1 MIQLLLYFFEL
12 LHFKVGAERAPY
24 SVPLLALLLTLDVI
38 SSGVIQ
44 TMMAQPFHVEIA
56 LAAQISVCL
65 CVSGVLLLR
74 SRTQRLVQTL
84 TAFYGGSFWI
94 NFIGI
99 FMAVIYDALGH
110 PKSGVI
116 AAFFGLGLLGLM
128 VWTCALLA
136 HLLRS
141 ACDWKWPQA
150 IPAAAA
156 IIVVVS
162 YLASLLR

>member
-24 SVPLLALLLTLDVI
+24 SVPLLALLLALDVI
-38 SSGVIQ
+38 AGGVIQ
-44 TMMAQPFHVEIA
+44 TLMAQPFRLELA
-56 LAAQISVCL
+56 LAAQISLCL
-65 CVSGVLLLR
+65 CVSAVLLLR
-74 SRTQRLVQTL
+74 SRTKRLVQTL

-99 FMAVIYDALGH
+99 FMALTYDALGQ
-110 PKSGVI
+110 PKKGVI
-116 AAFFGLGLLGLM
+116 PTFFALGLLGLIL
-128 VWTCALLA
+128 WTGALLA

-150 IPAAAA
+150 LPAAAA
-156 IIVVVS
+156 IVITVS
-162 YLASLLR
+162 YLSTLLR